1 MNKLI
6 LCCGLLSAAAF
17 ASAFTPPFE
26 NLKINRNDNS
36 VQIAYGP
43 QKSFSAG
50 GAIFPKELSNL
61 VTISEED
68 KSLVIDTTHL
78 AEKAPKGVIRLN
90 FNGIKAKDV
99 IKQPGDRTNRIS
111 VRFSCDRSGI
121 PVTILIEGNALDK
134 DGKRKHYWKDKNAI
148 SIEGEQTISFDQIF
162 PESISG
168 LSVRFQIRGGAVFHL
183 YEILCEPVTIKTSLN
198 PAKIISGTEERN
210 GSSTEPSCTRRDSL
224 SRKTFRRTGNPV

>member
-50 GAIFPKELSNL
+50 GAIFPKELSDL

-68 KSLVIDTTHL
+68 KSLVIDTTQVFRSPFSL
-78 AEKAPKGVIRLN
+78 KAMHWTKT
-90 FNGIKAKDV
+90 A
-99 IKQPGDRTNRIS
+99 
-111 VRFSCDRSGI
+111 
-121 PVTILIEGNALDK
+121 NANIT
-134 DGKRKHYWKDKNAI
+134 GK
-148 SIEGEQTISFDQIF
+148 
-162 PESISG
+162 
-168 LSVRFQIRGGAVFHL
+168 
-183 YEILCEPVTIKTSLN
+183 IKTPSPSGGNKPYHSIRSSPN
-198 PAKIISGTEERN
+198 PFPGFRSASRSAEEQY
-210 GSSTEPSCTRRDSL
+210 SIYTKFSASQ
-224 SRKTFRRTGNPV
+224 